1 VARHPEIVVRAL
13 SWNLFHGRDDPPA
26 TRHSLRREFIGW
38 LAQAEWD
45 VALLQ
50 EAPPRWF
57 EDLCAGTGAIG
68 EIAKTSRNQLAPLR
82 DVLAEWRP
90 DIMKSQEGGS
100 NQILVR
106 HPWRIAARRRLT
118 LAWLPERRRML
129 WLQLVRGDGAALCVA
144 TLHAS
149 AHRPQRAAR
158 EVEHAARTAL
168 RWSEDTT
175 LVFGGDFNV
184 RPAVEPALFERLE
197 KEYGFAGRP
206 TGPHLIDHL
215 LARALRA
222 EDPAHQLERPRGGEL
237 VLSDH
242 APVAA
247 RFME

>member
-1 VARHPEIVVRAL
+1 V
-13 SWNLFHGRDDPPA
+13 
-26 TRHSLRREFIGW
+26 GW

-57 EDLCAGTGAIG
+57 ETLCSGTGAIG
-68 EIAKTSRNQLAPLR
+68 EIAKTSRNQLAALR

-106 HPWRIAARRRLT
+106 PPWRITARRRLT

-129 WLQLVRGDGAALCVA
+129 WLRLERVDGAALDVA

-149 AHRPQRAAR
+149 AHRPQHAAR
-158 EVEHAARTAL
+158 DVEHAARTAL
-168 RWSEDTT
+168 RWSGDTP
-175 LVFGGDFNV
+175 LVFGGDFNA
-184 RPAVEPALFERLE
+184 RPAVEPGLFERLE
-197 KEYGFAGRP
+197 KDYGFAGGP
-206 TGPHLIDHL
+206 TGAHLIDHL
-215 LARALRA
+215 LARGLRA
-222 EDPAHQLERPRGGEL
+222 EEPPHQLERPRSGEL

-247 RFME
+247 RYVE